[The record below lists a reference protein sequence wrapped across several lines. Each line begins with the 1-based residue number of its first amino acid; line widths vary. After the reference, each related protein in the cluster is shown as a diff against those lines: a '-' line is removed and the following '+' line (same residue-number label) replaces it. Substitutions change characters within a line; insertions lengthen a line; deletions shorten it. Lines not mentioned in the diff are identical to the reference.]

1 MTPIKGVKGNA
12 YEIKIQND
20 YLMFLGDM
28 SSSIKL
34 EDITSIQ
41 FYENKIPRRNSI
53 KIGTETNIFFFF
65 FTSLEGIG
73 NCTAYLYKDKPYY
86 IQLLTNKT
94 TFIFNLFDKEDTLGL
109 FNELKNLIR

>member
-1 MTPIKGVKGNA
+1 MRQSGTMEKTTKRIILAFIVGIITLYCSVYGFILYDSHTKGVKGNA

-41 FYENKIPRRNSI
+41 FYENNIPRRNSI
-53 KIGTETNIFFFF
+53 KIGTETNIFLVGK
-65 FTSLEGIG
+65 TSLEGIG
-73 NCTAYLYKDKPYY
+73 NCTA
-86 IQLLTNKT
+86 
-94 TFIFNLFDKEDTLGL
+94 
-109 FNELKNLIR
+109 